1 MKRNQYLRRGL
12 TLAGFE
18 GGWLDDPFAE
28 TPESPAP

>member
-18 GGWLDDPFAE
+18 GGWLEAE
-28 TPESPAP
+28 QVETALSPAK

>member
-18 GGWLDDPFAE
+18 GGWLEEAA
-28 TPESPAP
+28 PEIAVKPGN